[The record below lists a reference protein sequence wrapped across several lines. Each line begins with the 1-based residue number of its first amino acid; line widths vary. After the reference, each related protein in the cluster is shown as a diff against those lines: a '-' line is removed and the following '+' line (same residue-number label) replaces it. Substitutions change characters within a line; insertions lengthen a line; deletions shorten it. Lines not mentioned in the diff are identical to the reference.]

1 MSGDSP
7 IGGVDCGD
15 TAARWL
21 EKCLER
27 PNTRLVLVSP
37 DVALRHLARKSE
49 QGNMESYYVCYSTFS
64 NQKLKWTSYFLPEL
78 CNIIL
83 NIKYI

>member
-21 EKCLER
+21 EKFLER

-49 QGNMESYYVCYSTFS
+49 QGNMESYYVYYFTFS
-64 NQKLKWTSYFLPEL
+64 NQ
-78 CNIIL
+78 N
-83 NIKYI
+83 

>member
-21 EKCLER
+21 EKFLER

-49 QGNMESYYVCYSTFS
+49 QGNMESYYVCYFTF
-64 NQKLKWTSYFLPEL
+64 QIKIEGGPYFLPEL
-78 CNIIL
+78 RNIIL
-83 NIKYI
+83 KTKYF

>member
-15 TAARWL
+15 IAARWL
-21 EKCLER
+21 ADFLER
-27 PNTRLVLVSP
+27 PNTRLVVVSP

-49 QGNMESYYVCYSTFS
+49 QGSMESYYVCYLTFS
-64 NQKLKWTSYFLPEL
+64 NRK
-78 CNIIL
+78 
-83 NIKYI
+83 